1 MMDDQKESK
10 KTYASGAVRSEVL
23 PRFRDIDYG
32 FLRRVAEAFSEGAER
47 YDKGFPPGFK
57 NWKKGDVEFAVDVL
71 DHMLNHALLLKEQL
85 LAQLTGAYI
94 FDAEDHLGHLG
105 ANLVMLDYFER
116 RGFFR
121 IEEDDFC
128 DPSPQI
134 IESKK
139 GLWTANKANHV
150 EATETV
156 GTPPSDD
163 GVTQLDIPDP
173 GSLTSR
179 IKQALGLS

>member
-1 MMDDQKESK
+1 MT
-10 KTYASGAVRSEVL
+10 TYNGGAKRGDKV

-47 YDKGFPPGFK
+47 YEQDLPPGVK
-57 NWKKGDVEFAVDVL
+57 NWKRGDVEFALDVL

-85 LAQLTGAYI
+85 LADLTGELIY
-94 FDAEDHLGHLG
+94 DEDNLNEDHLGHLG

-116 RGFFR
+116 RGFFLR
-121 IEEDDFC
+121 DYNAEDEVETPLEETPD
-128 DPSPQI
+128 
-134 IESKK
+134 
-139 GLWTANKANHV
+139 
-150 EATETV
+150 
-156 GTPPSDD
+156 TPPSDD